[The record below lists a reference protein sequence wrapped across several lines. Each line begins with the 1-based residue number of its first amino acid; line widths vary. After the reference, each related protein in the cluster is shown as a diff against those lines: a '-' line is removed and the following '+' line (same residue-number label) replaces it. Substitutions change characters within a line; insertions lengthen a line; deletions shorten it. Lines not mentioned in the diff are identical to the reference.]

1 MTIRDLMNN
10 KKSFMVETTFNVGNK
25 KYFLFIEGL
34 DKNGGG
40 IVKEFDN
47 KYLTDNVL
55 VEIGECGFGETFT
68 TLEQKVNIDYD
79 LEILKHLAINQV
91 SEYCKE
97 NNKKLISK
105 YLSVL
110 GYGFESEEELEN
122 YDQLRDHLD
131 KIEREDPWS
140 GSYWDYPIEEVLDRI
155 QNNEIFFCIG
165 GRMFETHQFL
175 ISTEE

>member
-10 KKSFMVETTFNVGNK
+10 KKSFMVETTFIYEGK

-34 DKNGGG
+34 DQNGGG
-40 IVKEFDN
+40 ITKDFDN
-47 KYLTDNVL
+47 KHLTNNVL
-55 VEIGECGFGETFT
+55 VEIGLCGTGETFA

-79 LEILKHLAINQV
+79 LETLKYLAINQIIWTV
-91 SEYCKE
+91 KE
-97 NNKKLISK
+97 QNKKIIDK

-110 GYGFESEEELEN
+110 GWGFESEEEITT

-131 KIEREDPWS
+131 KIEQENPHLT
-140 GSYWDYPIEEVLDRI
+140 YWDYPIEEVIDRI